1 MQTHLFEQVCLI
13 CLYDFFYFIYE
24 DLFDK
29 LFQNMLFNR
38 LVSTFVFV
46 YTCIL
51 ANLCCTISL
60 MFCLIKLGIK
70 TYFFLFFSLPRCG
83 HRVRYRGTG
92 VLPEPAPVPT
102 DHAAD
107 SVRHRE
113 TPDGVVPNRLLKT
126 NSINWWSLSGNL
138 IERKKTDPLFSV
150 LFKGFFFG

>member
-51 ANLCCTISL
+51 ANLCCTFSL

-102 DHAAD
+102 DHTD

-113 TPDGVVPNRLLKT
+113 TPDGVVPNKLNHYWKQIQLLEWQF
-126 NSINWWSLSGNL
+126 NR
-138 IERKKTDPLFSV
+138 EKKTDPLFSV
-150 LFKGFFFG
+150 LFKGFFG